1 MSRPLRIQYSKA
13 WYHVMN
19 RGKRGENVFT
29 TKEDY
34 LSFVKLLE
42 ELDEVFNIKVAAY
55 CLMPNHYH
63 LLIQTPDANLSRS
76 MRHLN
81 GVYTQR
87 YNRRHGFDG
96 PLFRGRYKSILVET
110 DSYALEL
117 VRYIHRNPLKAGI
130 VEGLDKYQWSTHK
143 AYLSSAD
150 KWKWLYK
157 DYILKLFSESKQESI
172 RLYKNFVNKE
182 IPEDINKIFA
192 RKNLPSVIGSKTFID
207 RIKEKY
213 FKADTFEEIPETRSL
228 APDCDKIKKH
238 VCMEYDIKYEDLNT
252 SRRGFFNEPR
262 NVAMYLVRKLR
273 NDTLKQVGEQ
283 FGIDKYSTVSSIVE
297 RVKYEMNS
305 NKIFRKRVE
314 TLKER
319 ITMSQRQTPF
329 LNKSH
334 HF

>member
-19 RGKRGENVFT
+19 RGRRGENVFL

-34 LSFVKLLE
+34 QSFIKLLE

-63 LLIQTPDANLSRS
+63 LVVQTPDANLSRS

-81 GVYTQR
+81 GIYTQC
-87 YNRRHGFDG
+87 YNRRHGYDA
-96 PLFRGRYKSILVET
+96 PLFKGRCKSILVET

-130 VEGLDKYQWSTHK
+130 VESLEKYQWSTHK
-143 AYLSSAD
+143 SYLSNAE

-157 DYILKLFSESKQESI
+157 DYILRLFSESRQESI
-172 RLYKNFVNKE
+172 RLYKQFVLKE
-182 IPEDINKIFA
+182 SPEDINNIFA

-213 FKADTFEEIPETRSL
+213 FNADNFEEVPEVKSL
-228 APDCDKIKKH
+228 APDIDRIKKY
-238 VCMEYDIKYEDLNT
+238 VCKEYNIKNKDLEI
-252 SRRGFFNEPR
+252 SRRGYFNEPR
-262 NVAMYLVRKLR
+262 NVSIYLIRNLR
-273 NDTLKQVGEQ
+273 NDTLKRAGEQ
-283 FGIDKYSTVSSIVE
+283 FGIDKYSTVSSIVA
-297 RVKYEMNS
+297 RVKFEMNS
-305 NKIFRKRVE
+305 NRIFKKRVE
-314 TLKER
+314 ALKER
-319 ITMSQRQTPF
+319 ITKSQGQT
-329 LNKSH
+329 
-334 HF
+334 